1 MSADSDSPAQFREN
15 SRAPLQAPATVQIDS
30 FSEPVSGYTANISLG
45 GMFIQTENPVPVG
58 SIVRFQVELGFPAGT
73 VRGTAEVVWM
83 RAKTQGAQQP
93 AGIGLQFRF
102 VEEDGE
108 PLLRTAVQ
116 QALEELGPEPE
127 PTEPVK
133 RTPRPPRPP
142 RPQVEQVSTPQAVK
156 GKRKAKK
163 KKKVAP
169 KSKQVSD
176 DSKQILGMP
185 AEKAKLIL
193 LLILVAFMLLVF
205 VL

>member
-1 MSADSDSPAQFREN
+1 
-15 SRAPLQAPATVQIDS
+15 
-30 FSEPVSGYTANISLG
+30 
-45 GMFIQTENPVPVG
+45 MFIQTDNPVPVG

-83 RAKTQGAQQP
+83 RAQTQGPQQP

-133 RTPRPPRPP
+133 RKPRPPRPP
-142 RPQVEQVSTPQAVK
+142 RPSIQEAPIRQSK
-156 GKRKAKK
+156 KDKRAPEKK
-163 KKKVAP
+163 KKKPPP
-169 KSKQVSD
+169 KSKKPAD
-176 DSKQILGMP
+176 DSRQILGMP
-185 AEKAKLIL
+185 AEKAKLII

-205 VL
+205 IL

>member
-1 MSADSDSPAQFREN
+1 MSADSGSPAHFREN
-15 SRAPLQAPATVQIDS
+15 SRAALQAPATVQIDS
-30 FSEPVSGYTANISLG
+30 FSEPLSGYTANISLG

-83 RAKTQGAQQP
+83 RAKTQGAQEP

-133 RTPRPPRPP
+133 RRPRPPRPP
-142 RPQVEQVSTPQAVK
+142 RPQVEQASTPNAVK

-169 KSKQVSD
+169 KSKQVPD

-205 VL
+205 VF